1 MSAKIVVII
10 ASSDRDVIQTA
21 LMYAKNTI
29 KYGWLDDVKTI
40 FFGPS
45 EQLIAKDLILAKE
58 VQELCAAGESYACKF
73 ISDKEGTSE
82 PLSKLGVQIEYV
94 GTIIADLI
102 KEGYVP
108 LVW

>member
-1 MSAKIVVII
+1 MSSKILVII
-10 ASSDRDVIQTA
+10 ASGDKDVIQTA

-40 FFGPS
+40 LFGPS
-45 EQLIAKDLILAKE
+45 EQLIAKNPTLAKE
-58 VQELCAAGESYACKF
+58 AQELCTAGESYACKF
-73 ISDKEGTSE
+73 ISDKEGISE

-94 GTIIADLI
+94 GTIISDLI